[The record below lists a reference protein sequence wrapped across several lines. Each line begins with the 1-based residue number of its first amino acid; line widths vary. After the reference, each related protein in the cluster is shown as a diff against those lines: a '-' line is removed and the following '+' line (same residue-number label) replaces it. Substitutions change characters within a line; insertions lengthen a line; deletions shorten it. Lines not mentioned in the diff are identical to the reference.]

1 MYFKIFKTQS
11 REGNKPQRVGTRHAV
26 ETRHALSLYPNL
38 ELVFWNFIFDAMQ
51 AADLSRV
58 LTENTIIHSRFLQRE
73 VKIDFFIPKNVADH
87 REVSLLLIND
97 GQNMRELGLKGILD
111 NLYSQN
117 QVSALLCVG
126 IYAGP
131 ERKLEYGT
139 AIQADYLGRGSRA
152 GLYTLFIMH
161 ELLPLVKK
169 RFHHFH
175 FTEKGFAGF
184 SLGGLMALDI
194 VWNCPHEFSRV
205 GVFSGSLWWRSLD
218 HTRDDYEDEL
228 HRIMHQQ
235 IKKGRHH
242 PGLKFFL
249 TTGSLDE
256 THDRNENGI
265 IDSIDD
271 TIALINELESLG
283 YKNEKDIRYINYED
297 GKHDIPTWKR
307 AMPEFLKWGWSPMA
321 YPDGNNS

>member
-1 MYFKIFKTQS
+1 LKNSKTELDEENN
-11 REGNKPQRVGTRHAV
+11 RGTV
-26 ETRHALSLYPNL
+26 EMKYAWSLLHQPVPLSIEDPNL
-38 ELVFWNFIFDAMQ
+38 ELVSGHFIFDPMQ

-58 LTENTIIHSRFLQRE
+58 LIENTVFHSRFLHRE
-73 VKIDFFIPKNVADH
+73 VKIDFFVPKIVGDNS
-87 REVSLLLIND
+87 EVSLLLIND
-97 GQNMRELGLKGILD
+97 GQNMKELGLKSILD

-117 QVSALLCVG
+117 MVSPFLCVG
-126 IYAGP
+126 IYAGQ

-139 AIQADYLGRGSRA
+139 AIQADYLGRGAKA

-161 ELLPLVKK
+161 ELLPLLKK

-194 VWNCPHEFSRV
+194 VWNYPQEFKKV

-218 HTRDDYEDEL
+218 HTHDNYEDEL

-235 IKKGRHH
+235 IKKGRYQ
-242 PGLKFFL
+242 PNLKFFL

-271 TIALINELESLG
+271 TLALIGDLEALG
-283 YKNEKDIRYINYED
+283 YRNGEDIRYINYED
-297 GKHDIPTWKR
+297 GKHDIATWKR
-307 AMPEFLKWGWSPMA
+307 GMPEFLRWGWSAP
-321 YPDGNNS
+321 NS